1 VILPLTNIFVYVSAI
16 SRDDASL
23 KGSQSTLKGS
33 QNPLKGSQNLLARS
47 QSVLRHSQI
56 PFNELIIEK
65 EIGMGSYGR
74 VCLGRWNHGPV
85 ALKFC
90 RKKENI
96 DDFAQEVRVM
106 IELPPHPNVVQM
118 FGISVDGPEAV
129 IILEYCDGGSLDK
142 VLFDSQQQIAPEK
155 KIDLAFGIASGM
167 LHLHRYNIVH
177 RDLAARNILLTGSGQ
192 PKISDFGMSRI
203 LDSAEEGKT
212 KSNIGPVC
220 WMAPESIAKRNY
232 SKKSDVWTF
241 GIVVYEIVAQCEPHK
256 DADIIQVAA
265 EIRDKGLTP
274 KIPNGC
280 PPLLRQLM
288 KICWRKDPNK
298 RPTFDEI
305 CALFQSHFESIKL
318 AEN

>member
-1 VILPLTNIFVYVSAI
+1 MSDCNKCSLSYFAELNILLTALVGIIVAIVAVLIGIGILVLILLLRRRKKKKKNVAPSAGTNTMHASSTSLQELLAI

-33 QNPLKGSQNLLARS
+33 QNTLKGSQNLLARS

-129 IILEYCDGGSLDK
+129 IILEY
-142 VLFDSQQQIAPEK
+142 
-155 KIDLAFGIASGM
+155 
-167 LHLHRYNIVH
+167 
-177 RDLAARNILLTGSGQ
+177 
-192 PKISDFGMSRI
+192 
-203 LDSAEEGKT
+203 
-212 KSNIGPVC
+212 
-220 WMAPESIAKRNY
+220 
-232 SKKSDVWTF
+232 
-241 GIVVYEIVAQCEPHK
+241 
-256 DADIIQVAA
+256 
-265 EIRDKGLTP
+265 
-274 KIPNGC
+274 
-280 PPLLRQLM
+280 
-288 KICWRKDPNK
+288 
-298 RPTFDEI
+298 
-305 CALFQSHFESIKL
+305 
-318 AEN
+318 